1 MVRTYL
7 DHNAEILQI
16 SLNGTIKTKI
26 VYDANLNFKIVKARL
41 RELIE
46 YGLLMKNG
54 RVYQTTSKGER
65 FLYHYEILRGLL
77 EIG

>member
-7 DHNAEILQI
+7 DHNAEILMI

-26 VYDANLNFKIVKARL
+26 VYGANLNFKIIKARL

-46 YGLLMKNG
+46 YGLLMKEG
-54 RVYQTTSKGER
+54 RIYQTTSKGER

>member
-16 SLNGTIKTKI
+16 SLNGAIKTKI
-26 VYDANLNFKIVKARL
+26 VYDANLNFKIIKARL

-65 FLYHYEILRGLL
+65 FLYQYEILRGLL
-77 EIG
+77 EVG